1 MAATWIP
8 DLPENEMDKPVAYAP
23 GTPEREALLQELDR
37 QKQQTVEIP
46 LIIDGEPVKTD
57 DIFEVRSPH
66 DHNTLLA
73 RSHQAGEAELKRAIE
88 SSLAAK
94 ADWEAMDP
102 YDRAAVFYRAADL
115 AAGPRRTELIAASM
129 LNQSKNPL
137 EAEIDFGELVDFW
150 RFNNY
155 YMKQILEQQ
164 PTHIPGEFNRIEWRP
179 LEGFVFAVPPFN
191 FLAIGGNVPSAP
203 AVVGNVALWKP
214 SRAVLHIN
222 YKIMEVLLEAGLPP
236 GVINFV
242 PFSSKHSDI
251 VLDHPDLA
259 GLSFTGSYDTLIHLW
274 RKIGEN
280 MTSYRN
286 FPRIVGETGGKDF
299 IVVHP
304 SASVTEY
311 GASTI
316 RGAFGYQGQ
325 KCSAASRM
333 YVPES
338 HWADFQ
344 SYVNEEL
351 PKVTTGPT
359 ENLDNFMGAVI
370 DEAAFEKITGN
381 IEHAKSNPDEYEIVH
396 GGDYDSSDGWFVQP
410 TIIRALNP
418 KGKLMAD
425 EIFGPV
431 LTIYVYPDDEYEEA
445 LELCDT
451 TSTYALTGSI
461 FARDRAAI
469 ETAQRVLKYAAGN
482 FYINDKPTG
491 SIPARQPFGGARQS
505 GTNDKTG
512 FWTHLIRFMNPRSI
526 KETRVPAP
534 DWPYPFMD
542 GEG

>member
-1 MAATWIP
+1 MATTWIP
-8 DLPENEMDKPVAYAP
+8 DLPENEMDKPVSYAP
-23 GTPEREALLQELDR
+23 GTPERDALLQELDR
-37 QKQQTVEIP
+37 QKQETVEIP
-46 LIIDGEPVKTD
+46 LIIDGEPVRTD
-57 DIFEVRSPH
+57 QIFEVRSPH

-73 RSHQAGEAELKRAIE
+73 RSHQAGEAELTRAIE

-94 ADWEAMDP
+94 AEWEAMDP

-304 SASVTEY
+304 SASVEEY

-344 SYVNEEL
+344 SYVSEEL
-351 PKVTTGPT
+351 PKVTTGP
-359 ENLDNFMGAVI
+359 
-370 DEAAFEKITGN
+370 KISSAISLPFGLSARTTVGWTN
-381 IEHAKSNPDEYEIVH
+381 QPSD
-396 GGDYDSSDGWFVQP
+396 SDGWFVQP
-410 TIIRALNP
+410 TVVRALNP

-451 TSTYALTGSI
+451 TSTYGLTGSI

-534 DWPYPFMD
+534 DWPYPFM
-542 GEG
+542 GEKG